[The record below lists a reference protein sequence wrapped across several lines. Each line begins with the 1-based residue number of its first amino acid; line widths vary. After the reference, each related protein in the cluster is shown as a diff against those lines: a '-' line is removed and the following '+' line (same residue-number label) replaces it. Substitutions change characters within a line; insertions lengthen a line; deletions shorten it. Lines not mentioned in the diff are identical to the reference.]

1 MEDQYN
7 KDNSYPNY
15 KYFMWLFKRSI
26 LTFIYARVMSSGGS
40 DGKASVYNAGDLG
53 SIPESGR
60 SPGEGNGNPLQ
71 FSCLENPMDGGGWWA
86 TVHGVAKSQTR
97 LSDFT
102 FTFHVY
108 VKPSLLVYPSPFIPL
123 ETVSLFSTSMTLFQ
137 FYK

>member
-60 SPGEGNGNPLQ
+60 SPREGNGNPLQ
-71 FSCLENPMDGGGWWA
+71 YFCLENSMDGGAWWA
-86 TVHGVAKSQTR
+86 TVHGVAELDTTER
-97 LSDFT
+97 
-102 FTFHVY
+102 FHF
-108 VKPSLLVYPSPFIPL
+108 L
-123 ETVSLFSTSMTLFQ
+123 
-137 FYK
+137 